1 MSGSIDNL
9 FGNVSTLENA
19 DSAVSKLFSA
29 ENNRPVD
36 RLILNKK
43 QRTVLNDV
51 NEQEETPVPHQTPQE
66 PIETNTPEETIF
78 PQDTETVSTT
88 ERPHPQARVIDTKE
102 VELEK
107 ASRTL
112 FVGNITTDVIT
123 SKQTYKEFKAL
134 FSGEAPLRVESIRF
148 RSISFDEPLPRKVAF
163 VKQKLH
169 SLRDAV
175 NAYVVFSNSSGTQ
188 LQHLV
193 SRLNGTVFKN
203 RHLRVDSVTHPA
215 PHSNTRSVFIGNLDF
230 EEDEE
235 SLWRHFGKCGAIEY
249 VRIVRDSK
257 TNIGK
262 GFAYVQFKELESV
275 SKALLLN
282 GKVMVS
288 VHANDHKGGNSS
300 KRWSR
305 ELRVTRCRNVRK
317 KDIKGSNRGTKLRTK
332 TGNKGLANLNE
343 TQKTRI
349 GRANKVLGKAD
360 RATLGRELTIEG
372 MRASKSDNVANV
384 LKGKHKKPRWKTGRV
399 TKRSQAYKKAH
410 SSK

>member
-1 MSGSIDNL
+1 MPGSIDNL

-36 RLILNKK
+36 RLSLNKK
-43 QRTVLNDV
+43 LRTVLNDG
-51 NEQEETPVPHQTPQE
+51 NEQTETSVTEPVQE
-66 PIETNTPEETIF
+66 PIETNDTTEETTA
-78 PQDTETVSTT
+78 QDTATVTT
-88 ERPHPQARVIDTKE
+88 TANPHLEARVIDTKE
-102 VELEK
+102 IELEK
-107 ASRTL
+107 ANRTL

-123 SKQTYKEFKAL
+123 SKQTYKEFKSL
-134 FSGEAPLRVESIRF
+134 FTKDPLKVESIRF

-175 NAYVVFSNSSGTQ
+175 NAYVVFSNAASKTQ

-193 SRLNGTVFKN
+193 SSLNGTVFKK

-249 VRIVRDSK
+249 VRIVRDSR

-275 SKALLLN
+275 SKALLLD

-288 VHANDHKGGNSS
+288 VHADDSKDGKSS

-305 ELRVTRCRNVRK
+305 ELRVTRCRNMK
-317 KDIKGSNRGTKLRTK
+317 KDIKGSNRGKKLRTK
-332 TGNKGLANLNE
+332 AGNSGLTNLNE
-343 TQKTRI
+343 TQKTKI

-372 MRASKSDNVANV
+372 MRASKNDNVANV
-384 LKGKHKKPRWKTGRV
+384 LSRGKHKKPGWKTGRV

-410 SSK
+410 GSK